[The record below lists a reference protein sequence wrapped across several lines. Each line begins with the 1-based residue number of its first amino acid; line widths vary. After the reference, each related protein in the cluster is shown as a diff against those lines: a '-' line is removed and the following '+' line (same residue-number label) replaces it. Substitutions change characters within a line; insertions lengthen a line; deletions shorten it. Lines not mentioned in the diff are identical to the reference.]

1 MLVKN
6 VTLNDTSLDFL
17 VEDGVDK
24 ERQDNHFT
32 ILIGKNASGKS
43 EVLKEVCHLLIRS
56 QIKDDFSSVY
66 VDILDHYLDRNY
78 KNTLHRGEKNISSEL
93 ELINDGKAFKYKYI
107 RTDEKREFINY
118 LGQKE
123 YIKEQVFRHCFGVT
137 DEESNKVTA
146 PKNNNIIA
154 VSSGQFDKFPVLQSM
169 GLSSETGINYSYVGV
184 QNDRL
189 SSRYDSVLSLK
200 VGEIGHAI
208 VKFSVESKTINLSSL
223 LNTLGFSGKV
233 KLKYEINK
241 HMLSS
246 DFREQDKLLINGTR
260 YSSVGLGNNDSKL
273 KDEDILSFK
282 QALSYFNELHPSNHE
297 NLGMIEIDLLGEN
310 VSFEATHL
318 YYAAKLNA
326 LEIKDVLFDGEH
338 GSSSLLLASSGQIN
352 LLNIFFGISSCIKD
366 NSLILIDEPEIS
378 LHADWQIKFIPLV
391 REVFSKYKGC
401 HYIIATHA
409 PMIISNVGSS
419 HSSILNM
426 TTGDTISS
434 KEFSNQ
440 SSDYINSYLFETPGP
455 KNETINREVVSLL
468 SAISKRKKLTE
479 SNIKKARLL
488 IKWSYELIDGDPTK
502 ELVNILEE
510 ALEVYSYDS

>member
-6 VTLNDTSLDFL
+6 VTLNGTSLMFSI
-17 VEDGVDK
+17 EDSTNK
-24 ERQDNHFT
+24 DNHFT

-43 EVLKEVCHLLIRS
+43 EVLKEICHLLIRS
-56 QIKDDFSSVY
+56 QIKDGLNSVY

-78 KNTLHRGEKNISSEL
+78 KDTLHRGEKNISSEL
-93 ELINDGKAFKYKYI
+93 ELIYNHRTFKYKYI

-118 LGQKE
+118 LGEKE

-137 DEESNKVTA
+137 DEKTNKVI
-146 PKNNNIIA
+146 NLEGNNIIA

-169 GLSSETGINYSYVGV
+169 GLSSDTGINYTYIGV

-200 VGEIGHAI
+200 IGEIGHAI
-208 VKFSVESKTINLSSL
+208 IKFSVESKKINLNTL
-223 LNTLGFSGKV
+223 LKMLGFSGKV
-233 KLKYEINK
+233 KIKYEINN
-241 HMLSS
+241 HALSN
-246 DFREQDKLLINGTR
+246 DFKEQEKLLINGAR
-260 YSSVGLGNNDSKL
+260 YSSVGLGRNNGKL
-273 KDEDILSFK
+273 KDEDIVPLK
-282 QALSYFNELHPSNHE
+282 KALSYFNELHSSDQDKF
-297 NLGMIEIDLLGEN
+297 GMIEIDLLGAKN
-310 VSFEATHL
+310 SVEATHL
-318 YYAAKLNA
+318 YYASKVNS
-326 LEIKDVLFDGEH
+326 LEIKDLYFQGEH
-338 GSSSLLLASSGQIN
+338 GLSSLLLASSGQIN
-352 LLNIFFGISSCIKD
+352 LLNIFFGISSCITD

-378 LHADWQIKFIPLV
+378 LHTDWQIKFIPLI

-409 PMIISNVGSS
+409 PMIISNVGST

-434 KEFSNQ
+434 KDFNNQ
-440 SSDYINSYLFETPGP
+440 SSDYINLYLFGTPGP

-479 SNIKKARLL
+479 SDFKKARFL

-502 ELVNILEE
+502 DLVNILEE
-510 ALEVYSYDS
+510 ALEVYSDD